1 MSEVKVTIHRNQLR
15 SLGCGGAMN
24 MPRSI
29 ASEWVVEDAE
39 SRGGLK
45 ARKSALD
52 GIPIDLWFLRSIYQ
66 ETFEVDE

>member
-1 MSEVKVTIHRNQLR
+1 
-15 SLGCGGAMN
+15 MN